1 MLLKLIA
8 AVEAKEEFTVTLLDC
23 MYLLRLAWEIVS
35 AKTIANSFLHCG
47 FQTPE
52 ESLPCPQ
59 ETEEDPST
67 LGEALLS
74 RLGSYSADLP
84 EGVTFQEFISVDSQV
99 NTTATLTT
107 EDIVATVKLN
117 NEDHNMDAENEED
130 ISNSQ
135 LPYLPPTIRE
145 CEKGLET
152 VKRFF
157 EVRQSAER
165 QLSIIS
171 DLEFSLAEI
180 ATILYKQSTIID
192 YMDKM

>member
-1 MLLKLIA
+1 
-8 AVEAKEEFTVTLLDC
+8 
-23 MYLLRLAWEIVS
+23 MYLLRLAWENVS
-35 AKTIANSFLHCG
+35 AKTIANSFLHCS
-47 FQTPE
+47 FQAPE

-67 LGEALLS
+67 LGEALFS

-117 NEDHNMDAENEED
+117 NEDHDMDAENEED
-130 ISNSQ
+130 ICNSQ
-135 LPYLPPTIRE
+135 LPCLPPTIRE

-157 EVRQSAER
+157 EVRQSAEC

-180 ATILYKQSTIID
+180 ATIYTNNLL
-192 YMDKM
+192 

>member
-1 MLLKLIA
+1 M
-8 AVEAKEEFTVTLLDC
+8 
-23 MYLLRLAWEIVS
+23 LRLAWENVS

-47 FQTPE
+47 FQAPK

-67 LGEALLS
+67 LGEALFS

-117 NEDHNMDAENEED
+117 NEDHDMDAENEED

-135 LPYLPPTIRE
+135 LPCLPPTIRE

-157 EVRQSAER
+157 EVRQLAEC

>member
-8 AVEAKEEFTVTLLDC
+8 AVEGKEEFTVTLLDC
-23 MYLLRLAWEIVS
+23 MYLLQLAWENVS

-47 FQTPE
+47 FQAPE

-84 EGVTFQEFISVDSQV
+84 EGVMFQEFISVDSQV
-99 NTTATLTT
+99 NTTGTLPT

-117 NEDHNMDAENEED
+117 NEDHDDAPTHVRAATLAD
-130 ISNSQ
+130 ICACMRSNAKLSAG
-135 LPYLPPTIRE
+135 LKRSRLRGGTCPLCPAPP
-145 CEKGLET
+145 
-152 VKRFF
+152 
-157 EVRQSAER
+157 
-165 QLSIIS
+165 
-171 DLEFSLAEI
+171 
-180 ATILYKQSTIID
+180 
-192 YMDKM
+192 

>member
-1 MLLKLIA
+1 MYRPRPLPTLFFIVVFRHQKNHCLVLKRLR
-8 AVEAKEEFTVTLLDC
+8 KTVL
-23 MYLLRLAWEIVS
+23 
-35 AKTIANSFLHCG
+35 
-47 FQTPE
+47 
-52 ESLPCPQ
+52 
-59 ETEEDPST
+59 DPST

-74 RLGSYSADLP
+74 RLEFYSADLP
-84 EGVTFQEFISVDSQV
+84 EGVMFQEFISVDSQV

-117 NEDHNMDAENEED
+117 NEDHDMDAENEED

-135 LPYLPPTIRE
+135 LPFLPPTIRE

-157 EVRQSAER
+157 EVRQSAEH

-192 YMDKM
+192 YTHIHGQNVTFLLQCVYTV

>member
-1 MLLKLIA
+1 
-8 AVEAKEEFTVTLLDC
+8 
-23 MYLLRLAWEIVS
+23 
-35 AKTIANSFLHCG
+35 
-47 FQTPE
+47 
-52 ESLPCPQ
+52 
-59 ETEEDPST
+59 
-67 LGEALLS
+67 
-74 RLGSYSADLP
+74 
-84 EGVTFQEFISVDSQV
+84 
-99 NTTATLTT
+99 
-107 EDIVATVKLN
+107 
-117 NEDHNMDAENEED
+117 MDAENEED

-135 LPYLPPTIRE
+135 LLCLPPTIRE

-171 DLEFSLAEI
+171 HLEFSLAEI

>member
-1 MLLKLIA
+1 
-8 AVEAKEEFTVTLLDC
+8 
-23 MYLLRLAWEIVS
+23 MYLLRLAWENVS

-47 FQTPE
+47 FQAPE

-84 EGVTFQEFISVDSQV
+84 DGATFQEFISVDSQV
-99 NTTATLTT
+99 NTTATLTV

-117 NEDHNMDAENEED
+117 NEDHDMDAENEED

-135 LPYLPPTIRE
+135 LPCLPPTIRE

-180 ATILYKQSTIID
+180 ATILYK
-192 YMDKM
+192 